1 MEVSLEQDSNAVR
14 FINAYN
20 KIDYALRVQHNF
32 KRSLS
37 FSDMIR
43 KAVVQNHIVRKY
55 EDDLIDFGRLR
66 NAIIHKSND
75 KFLIAEPHNDVTEK
89 IEKIAKLI
97 STPPKVIET
106 NCVHDV
112 FTVSYDVNIQ
122 SVIELMAQTSYSNI
136 PVFKDGLLIG
146 VANGQKI
153 IDAFGKFMLDG
164 GDVLDFLQNKKIE
177 DIVTIP
183 SVTNYYE
190 VASIDVT
197 VEDIMNMFF
206 TNRKL
211 LCIILTKYGKMGET
225 PVGIITSS
233 DFMELN
239 KIIENY

>member
-1 MEVSLEQDSNAVR
+1 MEEQKSNARR
-14 FINAYN
+14 FIDAYN

-43 KAVVQNHIVRKY
+43 KAVIQNHIVRKY

-75 KFLIAEPHNDVTEK
+75 KFLIAEPHTDVTEK
-89 IEKIAKLI
+89 IEKIAKLV

-112 FTVSYDVNIQ
+112 FTVSYDVTVQN
-122 SVIELMAQTSYSNI
+122 VIEIMAQTTYSNI
-136 PVFKDGLLIG
+136 PVFKDGVLIG

-153 IDAFGKFMLDG
+153 IDAFGEFMLSG
-164 GDVLDFLQNKKIE
+164 GDAIEFLKHKPIE
-177 DIVTIP
+177 EIVTIP
-183 SVTNYYE
+183 SVTKYFE

-197 VEDIMNMFF
+197 VEDVMNMFF

-211 LCIILTKYGKMGET
+211 LCVILTKYGKMGET